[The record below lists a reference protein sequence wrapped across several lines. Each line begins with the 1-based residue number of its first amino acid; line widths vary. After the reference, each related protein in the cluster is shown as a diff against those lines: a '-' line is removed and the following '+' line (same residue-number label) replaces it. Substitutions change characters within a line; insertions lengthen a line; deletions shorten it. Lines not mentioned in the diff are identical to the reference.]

1 MSSWEDQGGDDGLDS
16 LLPPR
21 YIGGMRN
28 VSGSCWGR
36 QALRVKCVVLWG
48 VIALFLPL
56 LHPGDA
62 SASSGSERRRFQSSI
77 IDHRKKLN
85 RNFRRISRKKTEYI
99 IVHTSEG
106 GLNSA
111 LRVISNGK
119 IVRGKR
125 ITPGGHAHYVI
136 ARNGKTYR
144 TLDRKYVADHAG
156 ESIWDGVPDIS
167 KVSVSI
173 ELVGY
178 HSQEIAS
185 QQYRS
190 LGLLLEILQSLYD
203 LEDRQVLTHSQVA
216 YGKPNRWIR
225 EDHRGRKRC
234 ARNFDR
240 AKAGLGA
247 GWGFD
252 PDVRSGRLVADAEL
266 ANIYYRGDTCETS
279 PVKTIGTGLTAWKLA
294 GSAYKAPT
302 TIYIFPDGAVKTG
315 HQISDWDDLP
325 ADTRL
330 IVGYR
335 GPFRIARDTPPIGIA
350 GDRYD
355 DRDTV
360 YLFPDSSLRT
370 GNSIGSFRTLPQG
383 VSIFLSVDES

>member
-1 MSSWEDQGGDDGLDS
+1 MSIVSGAGRGLPNLRAKGTVLGGLIALVLT
-16 LLPPR
+16 LLP
-21 YIGGMRN
+21 
-28 VSGSCWGR
+28 
-36 QALRVKCVVLWG
+36 A
-48 VIALFLPL
+48 A
-56 LHPGDA
+56 DA
-62 SASSGSERRRFQSSI
+62 SAASAAERRGFQGSI
-77 IDHRKKLN
+77 VDYRRKLN
-85 RNFRRISRKKTEYI
+85 RNFRKVTREKTEYI
-99 IVHTSEG
+99 VVHTSEG
-106 GLNSA
+106 GLSSA
-111 LRVISNGK
+111 LRVISAGK

-136 ARNGKTYR
+136 ARSGKTYR

-167 KVSVSI
+167 RVSVGI

-178 HSQEIAS
+178 HSQEIAP

-190 LGLLLEILQSLYD
+190 LRSLLEILQKLYD
-203 LEDRQVLTHSQVA
+203 LEDRRVLTHSQVA
-216 YGKPNRWIR
+216 YGRPNRWIR

-234 ARNFDR
+234 AKNFDR

-247 GWGFD
+247 TWAYD

-266 ANIYYRGDTCETS
+266 ADIYYRGSACATG
-279 PVKTIGTGLTAWKLA
+279 PVVRTIGTGLTAWTLA
-294 GSAYKAPT
+294 GSAYKAQT

-315 HQISDWDDLP
+315 RQISDWDDLP

-335 GPFRIARDTPPIGIA
+335 GPYQIARDRPPIGIA

-355 DRDTV
+355 DEDTV
-360 YLFPDSSLRT
+360 YLFPDSSVRT
-370 GNSIGSFRTLPQG
+370 GNSIGDFRNLPQG
-383 VSIFLSVDES
+383 VSIFLSVVES